1 MHRLLISLCCFLIL
15 FSGPSQ
21 SDDKPLPGV
30 IVTMVQE
37 SDINPVFSVVG
48 RIEAKERVELLAR
61 VSGFLEQRLFE
72 EGREVK
78 QGQTLF
84 KIEQAS
90 YQIQKQQAA
99 ADLAG
104 AKAGLKNTEA
114 ELSRKQQ
121 LRKKGAASKAE
132 LELAE
137 ANRDQAKAK
146 VMQAQAGLDNANL
159 NLAYTQ
165 IKSPIDGRISKA
177 NFSVGNLISTSSG
190 PLATIVKTDPIY
202 VELNISEKLMIEA
215 RKQGINLENPP
226 VAPSLVLSDGSQ
238 YEEKGEFEFISPEVD
253 RNTDTILIR
262 ATFPNNNGVLLPGE
276 FVHVQIEQKDQQPL
290 LAIPQSS
297 VQKNKQGYYVLIV
310 DRENKVA
317 VRQVQLGRQQEGQ
330 WEVTTGLTKGERI
343 IIEGLQK
350 VQPGVQVNAV
360 EQ

>member
-1 MHRLLISLCCFLIL
+1 MRHLLTSLGLALIL
-15 FSGPSQ
+15 SSGITHA
-21 SDDKPLPGV
+21 DDKPLPGV
-30 IVTMVQE
+30 IVTTVQE
-37 SDINPVFSVVG
+37 SDISPVFSVVG

-61 VSGFLEQRLFE
+61 VSGFLEERLFD
-72 EGREVK
+72 EGRKVN
-78 QGQTLF
+78 QGQVLF

-104 AKAGLKNTEA
+104 AKAGLKNAEA
-114 ELSRKQQ
+114 ELKRKQQ
-121 LRKKGAASKAE
+121 LRKKGATSKAE

-146 VMQAQAGLDNANL
+146 VLLAQAGLDNANL
-159 NLAYTQ
+159 NLAYTE

-226 VAPSLVLSDGSQ
+226 VAPSLVLSDGSV
-238 YEEKGEFEFISPEVD
+238 YENKGEFEFISPEVD

-262 ATFPNNNGVLLPGE
+262 ATFPNPNGVLLPGE

-297 VQKNKQGYYVLIV
+297 VQKNKEGYYVLVI
-310 DRENKVA
+310 DREDKVA
-317 VRQVQLGRQQEGQ
+317 VRQVQLGRQESGQ
-330 WEVTTGLTKGERI
+330 WEVRTGLNKGERI

-350 VQPGVQVNAV
+350 VQPGIQVNPV